1 MIPVGIR
8 RVGPSL
14 RETVAALADELAGD
28 LQADQLVG
36 GVIVGI
42 VVLTGRGINRRA
54 SWRWHVATR
63 EGLLATKAQL
73 AADGGRTL
81 AQIGREAADA

>member
-1 MIPVGIR
+1 MR
-8 RVGPSL
+8 RIGPSL
-14 RETVAALADELAGD
+14 PETITALGNELAGD

-36 GVIVGI
+36 CVIVGI
-42 VVLTGRGINRRA
+42 LVLSGHGINRRA

-63 EGLLATKAQL
+63 EGLVASKAQL

-81 AQIGREAADA
+81 AQLGREAADA